1 MTSHPSVDC
10 SPQTLRW
17 LVGGLAFNPSKV
29 PPTPQQRLGFAQYH
43 PPLRGFPGGSVM
55 RNLPATAGATGDWV
69 WSLSPGLGRC
79 HPARVLAWRI
89 PRTGSLPGCSCRVAT
104 TERVPTLPLYSVAHK
119 KAH

>member
-17 LVGGLAFNPSKV
+17 LAGGLAFNPSKA
-29 PPTPQQRLGFAQYH
+29 PPTPQQRLGFAQCH
-43 PPLRGFPGGSVM
+43 PHSGSPGGSVV
-55 RNLPATAGATGDWV
+55 RSPPAAAGAAGAWV

-79 HPARVLAWRI
+79 HPARVLAWRT
-89 PRTGSLPGCSCRVAT
+89 PRTGGLPGCSCRAAT
-104 TERVPTLPLYSVAHK
+104 TERAPTLPLYSAAHK